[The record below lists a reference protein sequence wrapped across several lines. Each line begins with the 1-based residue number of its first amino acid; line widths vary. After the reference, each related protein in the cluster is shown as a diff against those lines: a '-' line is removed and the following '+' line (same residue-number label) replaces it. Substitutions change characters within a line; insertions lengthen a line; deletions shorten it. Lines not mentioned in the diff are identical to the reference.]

1 MKLNHLYILTLLFI
15 VVASGCK
22 KNNRVYFPSVS
33 FEEYVYL
40 NNPTS
45 QPLMHP
51 GGYIYHT
58 GGYRGLI
65 VYRNNINGSSSDFSV
80 WDRACPEHFE
90 QSCSVLEVSD
100 DGLYAKCPCNGEQY
114 FILDGS
120 PTKGATLPLYQ
131 YPAVLNGDVLYISN

>member
-1 MKLNHLYILTLLFI
+1 MKLNHLYILTLLFL

-22 KNNRVYFPSVS
+22 KNNQVYFPNIG

-40 NNPTS
+40 NNPSSFAITA
-45 QPLMHP
+45 P

-65 VYRNNINGSSSDFSV
+65 IYRNNLNGTSSDFSV
-80 WDRACPEHFE
+80 FDRACPEHFD
-90 QSCSVLEVSD
+90 QGCSKLEVTD
-100 DGLYAKCPCNGEQY
+100 DGLYAKCSCGGEKY

-120 PTKGATLPLYQ
+120 PIEDATRPLHQ
-131 YPAVLNGDVLYISN
+131 YPAILNGDVLYISN